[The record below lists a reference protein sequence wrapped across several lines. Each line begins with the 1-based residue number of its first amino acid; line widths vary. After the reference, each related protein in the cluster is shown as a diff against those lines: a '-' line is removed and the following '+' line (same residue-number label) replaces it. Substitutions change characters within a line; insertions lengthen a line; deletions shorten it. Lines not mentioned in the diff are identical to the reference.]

1 MAGCTQPGRQ
11 SAADS
16 RRAMAQVVRKTGT
29 TDASSARWCEAAGRL
44 AASCAICKLP
54 RTSSTATS
62 SHRRHR
68 QGTQRMCVAGGILT
82 RPAPRG
88 RRRDRAGRSHARV
101 DRAHRDGIITGAGRR
116 CRTPSR
122 QPLHGSRPHKT
133 PGPQIRGGT
142 IDAVDAADDAM
153 AEKLGGIERRGE
165 HVAMRTAARSLRPH
179 RPTAHATRQSG
190 PDGSPLAAQLRD
202 RHRPPRLATAE
213 SVARGRAAPARCRLS
228 CPAGQHAVVAS
239 VSTSIRSLCTGWFR
253 ASNVITDAGR
263 RAWLTS

>member
-11 SAADS
+11 PAADS
-16 RRAMAQVVRKTGT
+16 RRAMAQVVRRTRT

-54 RTSSTATS
+54 RTSSPPLDGDQLPPPAQAGHTTDVRRWRDSHPTRTARST
-62 SHRRHR
+62 
-68 QGTQRMCVAGGILT
+68 T
-82 RPAPRG
+82 RPRWTKPRTGGPSAPR
-88 RRRDRAGRSHARV
+88 RDHHRGGAPVSNAQPAAAARQQ
-101 DRAHRDGIITGAGRR
+101 AA
-116 CRTPSR
+116 
-122 QPLHGSRPHKT
+122 QT

-179 RPTAHATRQSG
+179 RPTAPATRQSG

-202 RHRPPRLATAE
+202 RHRTPRLATAE
-213 SVARGRAAPARCRLS
+213 SVARGRAAPAGRRLS
-228 CPAGQHAVVAS
+228 CTAGQHAVVAS
-239 VSTSIRSLCTGWFR
+239 VSTSIRSLCTGC
-253 ASNVITDAGR
+253 TG
-263 RAWLTS
+263 